1 MSSKPL
7 ARLFG
12 LALALPL
19 VACAAYQAQHQAAA
33 KPSAGSQE
41 AAPVTV
47 SPTGEFSELRTDLQL
62 ARVKGELE
70 EIKTALAQQGAYSC
84 CVDPPCTQ
92 CALRPGECRCRDAVR
107 KHGAACGECTHGW
120 VEGRGIVEGVDAKE
134 LVERSRR
141 AEDEA
146 LEKKSGEAPPEPPH
160 H

>member
-1 MSSKPL
+1 MPPKSFV
-7 ARLFG
+7 RLFG

-19 VACAAYQAQHQAAA
+19 FACAAYQAQHQPA
-33 KPSAGSQE
+33 KPPAGTQE
-41 AAPVTV
+41 IAPVSV
-47 SPTGEFSELRTDLQL
+47 RPEGEFSELRPDLQI

-92 CALRPGECRCRDAVR
+92 CALRPGECHCRDQVR

-120 VEGRGIVEGVDAKE
+120 VEGRGIVEGVNAKE

-141 AEDEA
+141 VEDEA
-146 LEKKSGEAPPEPPH
+146 IAKEAGKAPPSEHQHP
-160 H
+160 